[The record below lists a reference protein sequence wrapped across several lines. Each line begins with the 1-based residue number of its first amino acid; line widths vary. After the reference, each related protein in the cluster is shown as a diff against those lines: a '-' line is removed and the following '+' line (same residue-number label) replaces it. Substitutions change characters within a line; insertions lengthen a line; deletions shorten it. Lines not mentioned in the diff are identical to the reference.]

1 MNGPGKPFKKKKM
14 PLMGE
19 NTGEIKQ
26 AKFGRYALVQE
37 RTMAGLNQGDTIV
50 VGNKPTREG
59 YIMGGDYKVKKVGPK
74 KYK

>member
-1 MNGPGKPFKKKKM
+1 MNGPGKPKKKK
-14 PLMGE
+14 LAGE
-19 NTGEIKQ
+19 NTGPINT

-37 RTMAGLNQGDTIV
+37 PTMSGLMSGDTIIV
-50 VGNKPTREG
+50 ANKPTKEG